1 RMSELE
7 RYKGFDEVIGVL
19 PRLVRRFPR
28 LRYLACGDGLDRAR
42 LEARVDE
49 LGLREHVVFAGF
61 VPEDRKA
68 DYYRL
73 ADAYVM
79 PSRGEGFGI
88 VFLEAA
94 ACGLPLVGSKA
105 DGSREALLDGR
116 LGRLVD
122 PDDQDEIEA
131 AVVEALAAGKRVPPE
146 LAHFSSANFA
156 ERAAAIVREIAHA
169 PYGLAPRPRAEAA
182 RADVAPPLAPIT
194 ERTHVR

>member
-1 RMSELE
+1 
-7 RYKGFDEVIGVL
+7 VIDLL
-19 PRLVRRFPR
+19 PRLVRQFPR
-28 LRYLACGDGLDRAR
+28 LRYLACGEGPDRAR

-61 VPEDRKA
+61 VPESRKA
-68 DYYRL
+68 DFYRL

-94 ACGLPLVGSKA
+94 ACGVPLVGSKA
-105 DGSREALLDGR
+105 DGGREALLEGR

-131 AVVEALAAGKRVPPE
+131 AVVEALASPKRVLEE
-146 LAHFSSANFA
+146 LRHFSSENF
-156 ERAAAIVREIAHA
+156 ERRAAAIARDIAHA
-169 PYGLAPRPRAEAA
+169 PYGLRMLA
-182 RADVAPPLAPIT
+182 RAHASRAKGAATLAPAPIAD
-194 ERTHVR
+194 RTHVR